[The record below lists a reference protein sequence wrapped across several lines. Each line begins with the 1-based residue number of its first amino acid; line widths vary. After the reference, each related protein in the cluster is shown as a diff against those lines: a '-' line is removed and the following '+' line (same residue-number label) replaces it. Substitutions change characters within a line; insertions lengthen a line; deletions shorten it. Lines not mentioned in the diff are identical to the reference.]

1 MLNDAFNKIEPIVY
15 GFYNESKSLNSDIVR
30 RGANERIEVI
40 GRAYIAREMTI
51 EVLGEIENKL
61 RFFEELLK
69 FDEQCGVSYYET
81 NTKFRFLHR

>member
-15 GFYNESKSLNSDIVR
+15 GFSNESKSLNSDIVR
-30 RGANERIEVI
+30 RGASERIEVI

-61 RFFEELLK
+61 KFF
-69 FDEQCGVSYYET
+69 
-81 NTKFRFLHR
+81 